1 MVELD
6 TTSITVGEHVGPSK
20 CSTSFYYIV
29 IIRLAASGT
38 ESNIGAHGACELIGR
53 TVPVR
58 ISPIIVDIAV
68 IVQLQGHGSP
78 GQVAGVI
85 HA

>member
-20 CSTSFYYIV
+20 CRNSFCYKV
-29 IIRLAASGT
+29 IIRLAARGT
-38 ESNIGAHGACELIGR
+38 ESYIGAHGASELIGR

-78 GQVAGVI
+78 CQVAGVI
-85 HA
+85 RA